1 MRSHNRAEDFST
13 KARLATE
20 QRGHDSC
27 LHSTVHPLIH
37 NISEL
42 LHRSMMTVAKAR
54 LGIEDGPACP
64 MESTVI
70 RGHTSGFTGM
80 SVEAMLGTRRQTHEP
95 LQLSLTFRGCPTQ
108 CHCSSLQ
115 CGDMGRLRGCE
126 ADRETDTTRTE
137 RQEVSLPP

>member
-27 LHSTVHPLIH
+27 LHSTLHPLIH

-64 MESTVI
+64 MES

-95 LQLSLTFRGCPTQ
+95 LKLSLTFRGCPTQ